1 MAGQKNMVARVNQ
14 PEILGI
20 LWMVLTGLLFLGVTV
35 LVKIL
40 GPRVPAPEA
49 AFLRYL
55 LGLVLLIPMLK
66 ISLKDKLDSVLWVNF
81 IARGIFHTLAVVLWF
96 FAMTQIPIAEV
107 TAMNYLSPVYV
118 ALGAVLFLK
127 EKMAIRRVLAVIF
140 ALVGALVILRPGF
153 REVSMGHV
161 AMMGTAIFFAGS
173 YLFAKHL
180 TNRVSAETVVIMLS
194 ILVTIGLFPLAYIV
208 WVPPRVDELII
219 LFGVAVL
226 ATLGH
231 YTMTKAFMAAPVTV
245 TQPVTFLQLIWAIS
259 VGALFFNENIDPFVI
274 AGGIIIVSSVSFM
287 TWREAVSKKK
297 QVTPVIHETK
307 L

>member
-161 AMMGTAIFFAGS
+161 AMMGSAIFFAGS
-173 YLFAKHL
+173 YLCAKHL

>member
-14 PEILGI
+14 PEILGV

-153 REVSMGHV
+153 REVSVGHV

>member
-127 EKMAIRRVLAVIF
+127 QKMAIRRVLAVIF

-153 REVSMGHV
+153 REVSVGHV

-208 WVPPRVDELII
+208 WVPPKVDELII

>member
-1 MAGQKNMVARVNQ
+1 MAGQKNMVTRLNQ

-66 ISLKDKLDSVLWVNF
+66 TSLKDKLDSVLWFNF

-153 REVSMGHV
+153 REVSVGHV

-208 WVPPRVDELII
+208 WVPPRVDELMI

-297 QVTPVIHETK
+297 QVTPVAHETK

>member
-1 MAGQKNMVARVNQ
+1 MAGQKNMVTRVNQ

-153 REVSMGHV
+153 REVSVGHV

-208 WVPPRVDELII
+208 WVPPRVEELII

-297 QVTPVIHETK
+297 KVTPVTHETK

>member
-1 MAGQKNMVARVNQ
+1 MAGQKNMVTRVNQ

-66 ISLKDKLDSVLWVNF
+66 TSLKDKLDSVLWVNF

-153 REVSMGHV
+153 REVSVGHV

-287 TWREAVSKKK
+287 TWREAVSKNK

>member
-1 MAGQKNMVARVNQ
+1 
-14 PEILGI
+14 
-20 LWMVLTGLLFLGVTV
+20 
-35 LVKIL
+35 
-40 GPRVPAPEA
+40 
-49 AFLRYL
+49 
-55 LGLVLLIPMLK
+55 
-66 ISLKDKLDSVLWVNF
+66 
-81 IARGIFHTLAVVLWF
+81 
-96 FAMTQIPIAEV
+96 
-107 TAMNYLSPVYV
+107 
-118 ALGAVLFLK
+118 
-127 EKMAIRRVLAVIF
+127 MAIRRILAVIF
-140 ALVGALVILRPGF
+140 ALAGAIVILRPGF
-153 REVSMGHV
+153 REISMGHV
-161 AMMGTAIFFAGS
+161 AMMGTALFFAGS

-194 ILVTIGLFPLAYIV
+194 IFVTIGLFPLAYKV
-208 WVPPRVDELII
+208 WVPPRLDELII

-287 TWREAVSKKK
+287 TWREAVLKKK
-297 QVTPVIHETK
+297 QLMPVTHETK

>member
-1 MAGQKNMVARVNQ
+1 MVGHKNTIIRLNQ
-14 PEILGI
+14 PEIRGI

-66 ISLKDKLDSVLWVNF
+66 TSLKDKLDSVLWVNF
-81 IARGIFHTLAVVLWF
+81 IARGIFHTMAVVLWF
-96 FAMTQIPIAEV
+96 FAMTQIPIAEI

-118 ALGAVLFLK
+118 ALGAVIFLK
-127 EKMAIRRVLAVIF
+127 EKMAIRRILAVIF

-153 REVSMGHV
+153 REVSVGHV
-161 AMMGTAIFFAGS
+161 AMMGTALFFAGS

-194 ILVTIGLFPLAYIV
+194 LLVTIGLFPLAYMV
-208 WVPPRVDELII
+208 WVPPRVDELMI

-226 ATLGH
+226 ATFGH

-245 TQPVTFLQLIWAIS
+245 TQPATFLQLIWAVS
-259 VGALFFNENIDPFVI
+259 VGALFFNESVDPFVI
-274 AGGIIIVSSVSFM
+274 FGGIIIVSSVSFM

-297 QVTPVIHETK
+297 HVTPVTHETK

>member
-1 MAGQKNMVARVNQ
+1 MINKLKQ
-14 PEILGI
+14 PEIRGI

-55 LGLVLLIPMLK
+55 LGLVLLVPMLK
-66 ISLKDKLDSVLWVNF
+66 TSLNDKLDRNLWINF
-81 IARGIFHTLAVVLWF
+81 MARGVFHTFAVVLWF

-118 ALGAVLFLK
+118 ALGAVIFLK
-127 EKMAIRRVLAVIF
+127 EKMAIRRILAVIF
-140 ALVGALVILRPGF
+140 ALAGAIVILRPGF
-153 REVSMGHV
+153 REISMGHV
-161 AMMGTAIFFAGS
+161 AMMGTALFFAGS

-194 ILVTIGLFPLAYIV
+194 IFVTIGLCPLAYKV
-208 WVPPRVDELII
+208 WVPPRLDELII

-287 TWREAVSKKK
+287 TWREAVLKKK
-297 QVTPVIHETK
+297 QLTPVTHETK

>member
-1 MAGQKNMVARVNQ
+1 MAGQKNIVTRVNQ

-153 REVSMGHV
+153 REVSVGHV

>member
-1 MAGQKNMVARVNQ
+1 MAGQKNMVTRVNQ

-153 REVSMGHV
+153 REVSVGHV

>member
-1 MAGQKNMVARVNQ
+1 MAGQKNMVTRVNQ

-153 REVSMGHV
+153 REVSVGHV

-180 TNRVSAETVVIMLS
+180 TNRVSVETVVIMLS

-208 WVPPRVDELII
+208 WVPPRVDELMI

>member
-1 MAGQKNMVARVNQ
+1 MAGQKNMVTRVNQ

-153 REVSMGHV
+153 REVSVGHV

-208 WVPPRVDELII
+208 WVPPRVDELMI

-287 TWREAVSKKK
+287 TWREAVPKKK
-297 QVTPVIHETK
+297 QVTPVTHETK

>member
-153 REVSMGHV
+153 REVSVGHV

>member
-1 MAGQKNMVARVNQ
+1 MAGQKNMVTRLNQ

-66 ISLKDKLDSVLWVNF
+66 TSLKDKLDSVLWFNF

-153 REVSMGHV
+153 REVSVGHV

-208 WVPPRVDELII
+208 WVPPRVDELMI

-287 TWREAVSKKK
+287 TWRESVSKKK
-297 QVTPVIHETK
+297 QVTPVTHETK

>member
-1 MAGQKNMVARVNQ
+1 MAGQKNMVTRVNQ

-153 REVSMGHV
+153 REVSVGHV

-208 WVPPRVDELII
+208 WVPPKVDELII

>member
-297 QVTPVIHETK
+297 QVTPVIHATK

>member
-1 MAGQKNMVARVNQ
+1 MAGQKNMVNRLNQ
-14 PEILGI
+14 PEIRGI

-66 ISLKDKLDSVLWVNF
+66 TSLKDKLDSVLWVNF

-118 ALGAVLFLK
+118 ALGAVIFLK
-127 EKMAIRRVLAVIF
+127 EKIAIRRILAVIF

-153 REVSMGHV
+153 REVSIGHV
-161 AMMGTAIFFAGS
+161 AMMGTALFFAGS

-180 TNRVSAETVVIMLS
+180 SNRVSAETVVIMLS
-194 ILVTIGLFPLAYIV
+194 VIVTIGLFPLAYIV
-208 WVPPRVDELII
+208 WVPPSLDEIII
-219 LFGVAVL
+219 LFAVAVL
-226 ATLGH
+226 ATSGH

-245 TQPVTFLQLIWAIS
+245 TQPVTFLQLIWAVS
-259 VGALFFNENIDPFVI
+259 VGALFFNESVDPFVI
-274 AGGIIIVSSVSFM
+274 FGGIIIVSSVSFM

-297 QVTPVIHETK
+297 QVTPLTHETK

>member
-1 MAGQKNMVARVNQ
+1 MAGQKNIVIRLNQ
-14 PEILGI
+14 PEIRGI

-55 LGLVLLIPMLK
+55 LGLILLIPMLK
-66 ISLKDKLDSVLWVNF
+66 TSLKDELDYVLWFNF

-118 ALGAVLFLK
+118 ALGAVIFLK

-153 REVSMGHV
+153 REVSIGHV
-161 AMMGTAIFFAGS
+161 AMMGTALFFAGS

-180 TNRVSAETVVIMLS
+180 SNRVSAETVVIMLS
-194 ILVTIGLFPLAYIV
+194 VIVTIGLFPLAYIV
-208 WVPPRVDELII
+208 WVPPRLDEIII
-219 LFGVAVL
+219 LFAVAVL
-226 ATLGH
+226 ATSGH

-245 TQPVTFLQLIWAIS
+245 TQPVTFLQLIWAVS
-259 VGALFFNENIDPFVI
+259 VGALFFNESVDPFVI
-274 AGGIIIVSSVSFM
+274 FGGTIIVSSVSFM

-297 QVTPVIHETK
+297 QVTPVTHEKK

>member
-66 ISLKDKLDSVLWVNF
+66 TSLKDKLDSLLWFNF

>member
-1 MAGQKNMVARVNQ
+1 MINKLKQ
-14 PEILGI
+14 PEIRGI
-20 LWMVLTGLLFLGVTV
+20 LWLVVTGLLFLGVTV
-35 LVKIL
+35 LVKFL
-40 GPRVPAPEA
+40 GPRVPAPEE

-55 LGLVLLIPMLK
+55 LGLVLLVPMLK
-66 ISLKDKLDSVLWVNF
+66 TSLKDKLDLNLWINF
-81 IARGIFHTLAVVLWF
+81 MARGVFHTFAVVLWF

-118 ALGAVLFLK
+118 ALGAVIFLK
-127 EKMAIRRVLAVIF
+127 EKMAIRRILAVIF
-140 ALVGALVILRPGF
+140 ALAGAIVILRPGF
-153 REVSMGHV
+153 REISMGHV
-161 AMMGTAIFFAGS
+161 AMMGTALFFAGS

-194 ILVTIGLFPLAYIV
+194 IFVTIGLFPLAYKV
-208 WVPPRVDELII
+208 WVPPRLDELII

-287 TWREAVSKKK
+287 TWREAVLKKK
-297 QVTPVIHETK
+297 QLTPVTHETK

>member
-118 ALGAVLFLK
+118 ALGAVLFLN

-208 WVPPRVDELII
+208 WVPPRVDELMI

-297 QVTPVIHETK
+297 QVTTVTHETK

>member
-1 MAGQKNMVARVNQ
+1 MAGQKNMVTRVNQ

>member
-1 MAGQKNMVARVNQ
+1 MAGQKNMVTRLNQ

-55 LGLVLLIPMLK
+55 LGLVLLIPLLK
-66 ISLKDKLDSVLWVNF
+66 TSLKDKLDSVLWFNF

-153 REVSMGHV
+153 REVSVGHV

-180 TNRVSAETVVIMLS
+180 TNRVSAETVVI
-194 ILVTIGLFPLAYIV
+194 IL
-208 WVPPRVDELII
+208 
-219 LFGVAVL
+219 
-226 ATLGH
+226 
-231 YTMTKAFMAAPVTV
+231 
-245 TQPVTFLQLIWAIS
+245 
-259 VGALFFNENIDPFVI
+259 
-274 AGGIIIVSSVSFM
+274 
-287 TWREAVSKKK
+287 
-297 QVTPVIHETK
+297 
-307 L
+307 

>member
-1 MAGQKNMVARVNQ
+1 MAGQKNMVTRVNQ

-208 WVPPRVDELII
+208 WVPPKVDELII

>member
-14 PEILGI
+14 PESLGI

>member
-66 ISLKDKLDSVLWVNF
+66 ISLKDKLDSLLWFNF

-153 REVSMGHV
+153 REVSVGHV

>member
-1 MAGQKNMVARVNQ
+1 MAGQKNMVTRVNQ

-297 QVTPVIHETK
+297 PVTPVIHETK

>member
-1 MAGQKNMVARVNQ
+1 MAGQKNIVIRLNQ
-14 PEILGI
+14 PEIRGI

-66 ISLKDKLDSVLWVNF
+66 TSLKDKLDSLLWFNF

-153 REVSMGHV
+153 REVSVGHV

-208 WVPPRVDELII
+208 WVPPRVDELMI

>member
-153 REVSMGHV
+153 REVSVGHV

-194 ILVTIGLFPLAYIV
+194 ILVTIGLFPLAYICLLYTS
-208 WVPPRVDELII
+208 PSPRDQR
-219 LFGVAVL
+219 GSR
-226 ATLGH
+226 
-231 YTMTKAFMAAPVTV
+231 MP
-245 TQPVTFLQLIWAIS
+245 
-259 VGALFFNENIDPFVI
+259 
-274 AGGIIIVSSVSFM
+274 SS
-287 TWREAVSKKK
+287 A
-297 QVTPVIHETK
+297 
-307 L
+307 

>member
-1 MAGQKNMVARVNQ
+1 MAGQKNMVTRLNQ

-153 REVSMGHV
+153 REVSVGHV

>member
-1 MAGQKNMVARVNQ
+1 MAGQKNMVTRVNQ

-153 REVSMGHV
+153 REVSVGHV

-226 ATLGH
+226 ALS
-231 YTMTKAFMAAPVTV
+231 
-245 TQPVTFLQLIWAIS
+245 LIHI
-259 VGALFFNENIDPFVI
+259 
-274 AGGIIIVSSVSFM
+274 
-287 TWREAVSKKK
+287 
-297 QVTPVIHETK
+297 
-307 L
+307 